1 MLATVSSNAQRE
13 TADVELAGRRFPLP
27 WLEPKKKSVSGLRQ
41 LAPPPDHEQLPKAV
55 GKEIRSRLSWAQ
67 LSADVSAVQ
76 PLVEA
81 YVASLNQL
89 AQFRQEV
96 DLLLRAACEANLEF
110 RQELGETHAAA
121 RDAALQSERD
131 DMLRQAACDWFPP
144 RNVLDAKL
152 VSRPVSEVRPRL
164 DQAITQAAAEFTK
177 QLFVLFAKLV
187 DHELFGL
194 VEWLP
199 NNCCA
204 YHFFKRVVI
213 QENDGASHTVN
224 EVRFDQSTKRDS
236 VTGRRIIGQR
246 TTRIAQGEGRHTHR
260 FARHQHDVM
269 NAIRTSI
276 DNSRVVMP
284 PPVERLC
291 RAVPE
296 WLKPFVEV
304 IDGTIF
310 RERII
315 ERDVR
320 VANWQDVQVI
330 DQVIDEPIVGHEP
343 GVIIGSF
350 VLTGWGP
357 REVEAELRR
366 RETRTKER
374 ESAQQAASA
383 TIRYPIAIVGA
394 TLLAILAVALMFCAT
409 NGVGGG
415 WGVLFTAVLALA
427 AAWQAAFDYATVRRN
442 PFAIPWANVLTFS
455 VGCQFAVALWII
467 ARLHEPLH
475 WATPVTLVALAISA
489 QAFLSR
495 FAVSDSK

>member
-1 MLATVSSNAQRE
+1 MLATDTSNGQRE
-13 TADVELAGRRFPLP
+13 TADVELGGRRFPAH
-27 WLEPKKKSVSGLRQ
+27 WLEPKKKDAARLRQ
-41 LAPPPDHEQLPKAV
+41 LAPPPDHAQLPAAV
-55 GKEIRSRLSWAQ
+55 AKEIRSRLPWAQ
-67 LSADVSAVQ
+67 LSPDVSEVQ

-89 AQFRQEV
+89 AQFRQ
-96 DLLLRAACEANLEF
+96 DMDNLLHAACEANLEF

-121 RDAALQSERD
+121 RDAALKSERD
-131 DMLRQAACDWFPP
+131 DMLRKATCDWFPP

-152 VSRPVSEVRPRL
+152 VSRPVSEVRRRL
-164 DQAITQAAAEFTK
+164 DQAIADAVTEFTK
-177 QLFVLFAKLV
+177 QLFALFAKLV

-224 EVRFDQSTKRDS
+224 EVRFDRATQRDPA
-236 VTGRRIIGQR
+236 TGRRIIGQR
-246 TTRIAQGEGRHTHR
+246 TRRIAQGEGQHTHR

-291 RAVPE
+291 RAVPD

-315 ERDVR
+315 ERDIR
-320 VANWQDVQVI
+320 VANWEDV
-330 DQVIDEPIVGHEP
+330 QVIDEPIVGCEP
-343 GVIIGSF
+343 GVIIGSY

-357 REVEAELRR
+357 REVEAELHR
-366 RETRTKER
+366 RETVTHER
-374 ESAQQAASA
+374 ESAQHATAAG
-383 TIRYPIAIVGA
+383 IRYPIATVGA
-394 TLLAILAVALMFCAT
+394 VLLAIATVVLMFRAMS
-409 NGVGGG
+409 GAGSG
-415 WGVLFTAVLALA
+415 WIVLLPAVFALVS
-427 AAWQAAFDYATVRRN
+427 AWQAAFDYATVRRH
-442 PFAIPWANVLTFS
+442 PFAQPWANVLTFS
-455 VGCQFAVALWII
+455 LSCQFAVALWII
-467 ARLHEPLH
+467 ARLHQPLH
-475 WATPVTLVALAISA
+475 WATPVTLMVLAISA
-489 QAFLSR
+489 QVFQSRLS
-495 FAVSDSK
+495 VSNRN

>member
-1 MLATVSSNAQRE
+1 MLATDTSNTQRE
-13 TADVELAGRRFPLP
+13 TADIELGGRRFPAH
-27 WLEPKKKSVSGLRQ
+27 WLEPKTKGASRLRQ
-41 LAPPPDHEQLPKAV
+41 LAPPPNHDQLPAAV
-55 GKEIRSRLSWAQ
+55 AKEILSRLSWAQ
-67 LSADVSAVQ
+67 LSADVSEVQ

-96 DLLLRAACEANLEF
+96 DLLLRAACEANLDF
-110 RQELGETHAAA
+110 RQESGETHAAA

-152 VSRPVSEVRPRL
+152 VSRPVPEVRRRL
-164 DQAITQAAAEFTK
+164 DQAITEAVAEFTK
-177 QLFVLFAKLV
+177 QLFALFAKLV

-194 VEWLP
+194 VEWMP

-213 QENDGASHTVN
+213 QENDGASHAVN
-224 EVRFDQSTKRDS
+224 EVRFDRATQRDP
-236 VTGRRIIGQR
+236 VTGRRHIGRR

-260 FARHQHDVM
+260 LARHQHDVM

-291 RAVPE
+291 RAVPD

-320 VANWQDVQVI
+320 VANWEDV
-330 DQVIDEPIVGHEP
+330 QVIDEPIVGYEP
-343 GVIIGSF
+343 GVILGSY

-366 RETRTKER
+366 RATLTQEH

-383 TIRYPIAIVGA
+383 TLRYPIATAGSA
-394 TLLAILAVALMFCAT
+394 LLAIVTVALMFRAM
-409 NGVGGG
+409 NGVGSG
-415 WGVLFTAVLALA
+415 WIVLLTAALALGL
-427 AAWQAAFDYATVRRN
+427 AWQAAFDFATVRRD
-442 PFAIPWANVLTFS
+442 ALVIPWANLLTFS
-455 VGCQFAVALWII
+455 LGCQFAVVLWLI
-467 ARLHEPLH
+467 ARLYYPLH
-475 WATPVTLVALAISA
+475 WATPLTLVALVISA
-489 QAFLSR
+489 QWFLSR
-495 FAVSDSK
+495 LTVSNHK

>member
-1 MLATVSSNAQRE
+1 MLATVTSNSQRE
-13 TADVELAGRRFPLP
+13 TADVQLAGRRFPSQ
-27 WLEPKKKSVSGLRQ
+27 WLEPKKKGASGLRQ
-41 LAPPPDHEQLPKAV
+41 VAPPPDHEQLPKAV
-55 GKEIRSRLSWAQ
+55 AREIRSRLPWAQ
-67 LSADVSAVQ
+67 LSADLSQVQ

-89 AQFRQEV
+89 TQFRQDV
-96 DLLLRAACEANLEF
+96 DQLLRAACEANLEF
-110 RQELGETHAAA
+110 RQELGVTHAAA
-121 RDAALQSERD
+121 RDAALQSERAN
-131 DMLRQAACDWFPP
+131 MLRHAKCDWFPP

-152 VSRPVSEVRPRL
+152 VSRSVSEVRRRL
-164 DQAITQAAAEFTK
+164 DQAIADAVAEFTK
-177 QLFVLFAKLV
+177 QLFALFAKLV

-213 QENDGASHTVN
+213 QENEGASHTVN
-224 EVRFDQSTKRDS
+224 EVRFDRAAKRDP

-291 RAVPE
+291 RAVPD

-320 VANWQDVQVI
+320 VANWQDVQI
-330 DQVIDEPIVGHEP
+330 FDEPIVGCEP
-343 GVIIGSF
+343 GVIIGSY

-366 RETRTKER
+366 RETLAHEHTSIK
-374 ESAQQAASA
+374 QAASA
-383 TIRYPIAIVGA
+383 SIRYPVAIVGS
-394 TLLAILAVALMFCAT
+394 TLLAILSVALMFRAMS
-409 NGVGGG
+409 GVGGG
-415 WGVLFTAVLALA
+415 RGVFFTAVLALA
-427 AAWQAAFDYATVRRN
+427 AAWQAAFDYATLRRN
-442 PFAIPWANVLTFS
+442 PLAIPWANLLTLS
-455 VGCQFAVALWII
+455 LGCQFAVALWMI
-467 ARLHEPLH
+467 ARLHQPLH

-489 QAFLSR
+489 QVFLSR
-495 FAVSDSK
+495 LAVSNRK

>member
-1 MLATVSSNAQRE
+1 MLATDTSNAQRE
-13 TADVELAGRRFPLP
+13 TADVELGGRRFPAH
-27 WLEPKKKSVSGLRQ
+27 WLEPNKKGASRLRQ
-41 LAPPPDHEQLPKAV
+41 LAPPPNHDQLPAAV
-55 GKEIRSRLSWAQ
+55 AKEIRSRLPWAQ
-67 LSADVSAVQ
+67 LSPDVPEVQ

-81 YVASLNQL
+81 YVASLNRL
-89 AQFRQEV
+89 AQFRQDV
-96 DLLLRAACEANLEF
+96 DNLLRAACEANLEF

-121 RDAALQSERD
+121 RDAALKSERD
-131 DMLRQAACDWFPP
+131 DMLRKATCDWFPP

-152 VSRPVSEVRPRL
+152 VSRPVSEVRTRL
-164 DQAITQAAAEFTK
+164 DQAITQAVTEFTK
-177 QLFVLFAKLV
+177 HLFALFAKLV

-194 VEWLP
+194 VEWMP

-213 QENDGASHTVN
+213 QENDGASHAVN
-224 EVRFDQSTKRDS
+224 EVRFDRATKRDP

-284 PPVERLC
+284 PPVEHLC
-291 RAVPE
+291 RAVPD

-320 VANWQDVQVI
+320 VANWEDV
-330 DQVIDEPIVGHEP
+330 QVIDEPIVGYEP
-343 GVIIGSF
+343 GVIIGSY

-366 RETRTKER
+366 RETLTHER

-383 TIRYPIAIVGA
+383 GIRYPIATAGA
-394 TLLAILAVALMFCAT
+394 ALLAIAAVALMFRAMS
-409 NGVGGG
+409 GGG
-415 WGVLFTAVLALA
+415 SGGIVLLTAALALA
-427 AAWQAAFDYATVRRN
+427 AAWQAAFDFATVRRDAL
-442 PFAIPWANVLTFS
+442 AIPWANLLTFS
-455 VGCQFAVALWII
+455 LGCQFAVVLWLI
-467 ARLHEPLH
+467 ARLYHPLH
-475 WATPVTLVALAISA
+475 WATPVTLVALVISA
-489 QAFLSR
+489 QWFLSR
-495 FAVSDSK
+495 LTVSNHK